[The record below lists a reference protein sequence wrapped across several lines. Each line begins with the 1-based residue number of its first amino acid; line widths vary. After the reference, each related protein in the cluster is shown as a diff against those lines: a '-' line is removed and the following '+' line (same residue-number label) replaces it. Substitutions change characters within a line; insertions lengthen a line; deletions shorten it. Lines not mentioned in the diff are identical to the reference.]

1 MAASTSDPCDVAE
14 DAEVAEHD
22 RPMPTSPGPGLIRTY
37 RPAMRSRTLSSAV
50 CALAALML
58 SACGS
63 STPTAEQCQDPAF
76 FGENTQGCIEA
87 ARTVVGDTFEDT
99 GDVSGGSG
107 EVALEGPATE
117 PATLP
122 EGLTVQ
128 IVSAE
133 ASPAESWVAED
144 IPGHDT
150 MVRLTVRL
158 SAEEAMPV
166 NVDPMGGIGTANG
179 RLVYGPN
186 WIEANSWAVEE
197 QVAASRIAPGAPLD
211 LIEEFSMPAEGL
223 SELSYALSPAA
234 GTASEFMFTDVETLL
249 P

>member
-1 MAASTSDPCDVAE
+1 MAGHDRHTSTSPK
-14 DAEVAEHD
+14 
-22 RPMPTSPGPGLIRTY
+22 PGLIGTY
-37 RPAMRSRTLSSAV
+37 RPAMRSRTLSSAA
-50 CALAALML
+50 CAIAAFSL

-76 FGENTQGCIEA
+76 FEENTQGCIEA
-87 ARTVVGDTFEDT
+87 AKTVVGDTLEDT
-99 GDVSGGSG
+99 GDVSGESAD
-107 EVALEGPATE
+107 VAEPTLEGPAGE

-128 IVSAE
+128 IVSVE
-133 ASPAESWVAED
+133 ASPAESWVVED

-158 SAEEAMPV
+158 SAEEAMPI
-166 NVDPMGGIGTANG
+166 NVDPMGGTGTANG

-197 QVAASRIAPGAPLD
+197 QVAASRITPGAPLD
-211 LIEEFSMPAEGL
+211 FIEEFSMPADGL
-223 SELSYALSPAA
+223 SEMSYAFSPAA
-234 GTASEFMFTDVETLL
+234 GTGSEFMFTDVEPLL

>member
-1 MAASTSDPCDVAE
+1 VAG
-14 DAEVAEHD
+14 HD
-22 RPMPTSPGPGLIRTY
+22 RPTSTSPAPGRIGTY
-37 RPAMRSRTLSSAV
+37 RPDLRFRTLSSAA
-50 CALAALML
+50 CALAAFTL

-63 STPTAEQCQDPAF
+63 SAPTAQRCQDPAF
-76 FGENTQGCIEA
+76 FEENTQGCIGA
-87 ARTVVGDTFEDT
+87 AKTVVGDTFTDS
-99 GDVSGGSG
+99 GDVSGKSA
-107 EVALEGPATE
+107 EVAELMLEGPASE

-128 IVSAE
+128 IVSVK

-144 IPGHDT
+144 IPVHDT

-166 NVDPMGGIGTANG
+166 NVDPMGGTGTGSG
-179 RLVYGPN
+179 RLGYGPN

-197 QVAASRIAPGAPLD
+197 QVAGSQIAPGAPLD
-211 LIEEFSMPAEGL
+211 LIEEFSMPADGL
-223 SELSYALSPAA
+223 SELSYAFSPAA
-234 GTASEFMFTDVETLL
+234 GTGSEFMFTDVETLL